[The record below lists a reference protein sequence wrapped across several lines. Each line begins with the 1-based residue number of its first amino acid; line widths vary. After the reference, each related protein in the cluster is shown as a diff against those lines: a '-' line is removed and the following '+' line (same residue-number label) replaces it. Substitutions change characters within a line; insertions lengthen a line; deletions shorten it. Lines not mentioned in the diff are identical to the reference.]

1 MQSQANN
8 YACVQNSPANDQ
20 VAYTYTPDGEQQT
33 STLSS
38 GGSQEQ
44 STTDTYDQ
52 SGELLTQTTQGAPG
66 QTVESDSLS
75 YTDSSGD
82 YDNGD
87 ETSDAFSLSGPS
99 STNSGTETDAYDAD
113 GSLTSEYDGTPS
125 STTTYSMDAEG
136 NIDAQTSGSTTTDNT
151 YSGQQLSGQT
161 VGSTQTKDLYD
172 AFGNVNCVTVASYA
186 GSTCPAPTTSA
197 NPLVE
202 LFTYDYKN
210 RQSSDSKYNTSGAIT
225 DQVVYT
231 YDALD
236 RVVIQS
242 EFHSSGWTSTWT
254 IYEGDTTTVARE
266 FLYNAQNPGGTP
278 SETKNYAYDP
288 SGNLIALSD
297 SQGSTTNRYT
307 TVTNPQSSVSLLLNQ
322 SGSPVQSYGYS
333 AYGQANNTLTQNGS
347 LSATLNPYRFQS
359 KRLDLAFNT
368 YDMGARRYS
377 LTTSR
382 WQQEDQYN
390 DALNNLGLSQD
401 YATSDRY
408 EFGASNPTDNIEVD
422 GHYLE
427 NPEERNY
434 CEDHPTHWKACLWA
448 WASEKSA
455 VSLTRGYIAGH
466 TWTPYP
472 GQNIHNAGGWND
484 GPADA
489 FRHCYWMGILTE
501 VLATQA
507 GYSWNDAATHTYN
520 FGRMHEYGTEPIDG
534 ATREQR
540 KMFYLSREMDL
551 YNDRIGI
558 DVVYNNHCDA
568 NAICSYCLSQSRE
581 GGQLHT
587 LCRGQACEQKKYWER
602 VEKFK

>member
-1 MQSQANN
+1 MARRRLR
-8 YACVQNSPANDQ
+8 PR
-20 VAYTYTPDGEQQT
+20 TPTTRTARPPRLPPNGSGT
-33 STLSS
+33 TL
-38 GGSQEQ
+38 
-44 STTDTYDQ
+44 
-52 SGELLTQTTQGAPG
+52 
-66 QTVESDSLS
+66 ESDSLS
-75 YTDSSGD
+75 YVDTSGD
-82 YDNGD
+82 YDNGNQ
-87 ETSDAFSLSGPS
+87 TSDAYALKGPS
-99 STNSGTETDAYDAD
+99 STVSDTQTDAYDANGD
-113 GSLTSEYDGTPS
+113 LTQSNEGTS
-125 STTTYSMDAEG
+125 NSTTNFSNDAEG
-136 NIDAQTSGSTTTDNT
+136 NISAETENSSTTDDT
-151 YSGQQLSGQT
+151 YSGQQITGETAGSNQT
-161 VGSTQTKDLYD
+161 RILYD
-172 AFGNVNCVTVASYA
+172 AFGNTNCIVS
-186 GSTCPAPTTSA
+186 STWTSGVCPVPGD
-197 NPLVE
+197 NHLQE

-210 RQSSDSKYNTSGAIT
+210 RMTSDTKYNFSGAVT
-225 DQVVYT
+225 DQVNYT

-236 RVVIQS
+236 RVVIKS
-242 EFHSSGWTSTWT
+242 ELHSGNWTSTWSFFD
-254 IYEGDTTTVARE
+254 GDSTNVAE
-266 FLYNAQNPGGTP
+266 ELIFNAQNPGGTP
-278 SETKNYAYDP
+278 AETKIFGYDDQGKLVTLADTQ
-288 SGNLIALSD
+288 SG
-297 SQGSTTNRYT
+297 TTNRYSMLD
-307 TVTNPQSSVSLLLNQ
+307 NPQSSVSLLVNQ
-322 SGSPVQSYGYS
+322 SGNAVQSYGYS
-333 AYGQANNTLTQNGS
+333 PYGQANSTLTQYGS
-347 LSATLNPYRFQS
+347 ASTALNPYRFQG
-359 KRLDLAFNT
+359 KRLDSVFNT
-368 YDMGARRYS
+368 YDMAAREYS

-382 WQQEDQYN
+382 WQQQDQYN